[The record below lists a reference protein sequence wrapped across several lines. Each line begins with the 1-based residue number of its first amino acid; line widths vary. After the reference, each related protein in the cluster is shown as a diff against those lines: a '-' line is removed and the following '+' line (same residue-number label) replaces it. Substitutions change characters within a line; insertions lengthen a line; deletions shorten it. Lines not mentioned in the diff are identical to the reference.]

1 MDFDLPQETE
11 ALRLQARAFFTE
23 VLLPLETTHRAD
35 DDLPETTMRDLQAHA
50 QAYGLWQLDVPQ
62 EFGGQ
67 GRGLLDVV
75 VVAEELERSPVLPFR
90 QNDLLGPKPG
100 AILYSLDEQQRERF
114 LYPVLRGE
122 KRTCFA
128 QTEPGTGSDPASV
141 TTTAT
146 LDGDEF
152 VLNGTKRFIGAAD
165 RADFAQVVCR
175 TDDRDGHAS
184 ISCLLVEMDRPGVE
198 LVRPWP
204 TMMGDAPW
212 EIRFDNVRVPAENL
226 VGNAGTGFALAQRW
240 LTHGRIKNHG
250 ARCTGIADRAL
261 DMAIERSRE
270 RSTFGKPLSERQAVQ
285 FMIADSAIELKLA
298 RLALYQC
305 AWAYDQGRD
314 VKDDSYIVKL
324 TCTETAGRIVDRSLQ
339 IHGAMGLSKDL
350 PLEYWYRQLRSMRI
364 TEGAAEVLRWRLARN
379 IVKSHQ
385 KATN

>member
-1 MDFDLPQETE
+1 MDFDLPAETE
-11 ALRLQARAFFTE
+11 SLRQRARAFFTE
-23 VLLPLETTHRAD
+23 VLEPLELTHRPD
-35 DDLPETTMRDLQAHA
+35 DDLPESTLHELQAQA
-50 QAYGLWQLDVPQ
+50 KAYGLWQLDVPE

-100 AILYSLDEQQRERF
+100 AILYSLDEGQRERF

-141 TTTAT
+141 ETTAIR
-146 LDGDEF
+146 DGDEY
-152 VLNGTKRFIGAAD
+152 VINGTKRFIGAAD

-175 TDDRDGHAS
+175 TGEAGGHAD

-212 EIRFDNVRVPAENL
+212 EIRFTDVRVPAENL

-250 ARCTGIADRAL
+250 ARCTGIAERALHMAIDRAR
-261 DMAIERSRE
+261 A

-285 FMIADSAIELKLA
+285 FMIADSTIELKAA
-298 RLALYQC
+298 RLMLYQC

-379 IVKSHQ
+379 IIKNH
-385 KATN
+385 A